1 MFPPSAPPP
10 NAPKAQAVDKAAAP
24 AMPMPNP
31 SYGCGCALTHVYADL
46 MLLYLLLSGIHRNVD
61 GANFY
66 SLHLMFAELYQQAE
80 ADADR
85 IGEHIRGDYSLKLPM
100 APATLQQFS
109 CVQFP
114 PDDAC
119 GCDLIDAAIAAHQHL
134 NQSLITALT
143 QHEDAAIGNRG
154 TESILEALAENCSR
168 RLYLLKSHQH

>member
-1 MFPPSAPPP
+1 MFPPNAPPP
-10 NAPKAQAVDKAAAP
+10 NAPKVQASDKSAP
-24 AMPMPNP
+24 ATPMTNP

-66 SLHLMFAELYQQAE
+66 SLHLMFAGLYEQTE
-80 ADADR
+80 ADPDR
-85 IGEHIRGDYSLKLPM
+85 IGEHIRGDYYLKLPM

-109 CVQFP
+109 CMQFP

-119 GCDLIDAAIAAHQHL
+119 ACDLIDAAIAAHQHL
-134 NQSLITALT
+134 NQSHLTALA

-154 TESILEALAENCSR
+154 TIAVLESLAENCAR